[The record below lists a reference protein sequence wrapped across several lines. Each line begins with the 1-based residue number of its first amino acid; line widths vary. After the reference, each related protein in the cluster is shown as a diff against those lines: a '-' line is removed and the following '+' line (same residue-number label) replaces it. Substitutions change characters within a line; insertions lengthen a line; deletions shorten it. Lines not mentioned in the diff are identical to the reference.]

1 VRGLAGVS
9 PSLLL
14 CEQDVL
20 VYVCDAN
27 EIDDVSLF
35 FIESCTDCFFEQ
47 TRKSHLLP
55 CYFLLLPALRHTSII
70 MCYRNGGR
78 LLEEGV

>member
-1 VRGLAGVS
+1 MPGLSGVI
-9 PSLLL
+9 PSQLLR
-14 CEQDVL
+14 EQVVL
-20 VYVCDAN
+20 VYLCVAN
-27 EIDDVSLF
+27 DMDDMSLF

-70 MCYRNGGR
+70 MSYRNGGR